1 MEEDDETM
9 ATLALAILL
18 AMAVLALAILA
29 MAVECLWKVE
39 EDVLSE
45 LRRGPRRFEDGNA

>member
-29 MAVECLWKVE
+29 MAVECLWEVE
-39 EDVLSE
+39 EYVLSE